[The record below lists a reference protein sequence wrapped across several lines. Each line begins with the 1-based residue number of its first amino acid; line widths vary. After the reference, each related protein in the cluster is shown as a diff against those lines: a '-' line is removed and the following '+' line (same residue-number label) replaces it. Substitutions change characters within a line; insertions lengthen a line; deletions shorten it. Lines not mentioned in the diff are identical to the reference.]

1 MTVYRR
7 LGISIVLGAMLGVLC
22 IIGVGSRL
30 FAGAYFENLFYLMG
44 MWYNRVTMGLVIGLA
59 GGILIVQ
66 RNNPRSLVNAALRGL
81 ILGILISSAIYLSDA
96 YQDLMSLFAGFAYGV
111 VIDVVATMLDK

>member
-1 MTVYRR
+1 M
-7 LGISIVLGAMLGVLC
+7 
-22 IIGVGSRL
+22 
-30 FAGAYFENLFYLMG
+30 FAGAYLENLFYLMG

-66 RNNPRSLVNAALRGL
+66 RENPKSLANAALRGL
-81 ILGILISSAIYLSDA
+81 ILGIVISSAIYLSDA

-111 VIDVVATMLDK
+111 IIDVVATALEK